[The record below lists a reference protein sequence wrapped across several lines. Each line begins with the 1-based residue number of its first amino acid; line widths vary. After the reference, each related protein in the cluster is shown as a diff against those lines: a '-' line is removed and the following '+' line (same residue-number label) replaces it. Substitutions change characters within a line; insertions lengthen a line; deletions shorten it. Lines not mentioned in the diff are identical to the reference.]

1 MPLSKIQFKP
11 GVNRETTSYGDE
23 NGWFNSDLIRFR
35 KGRPEKMGGWSRLSS
50 NTIEGTGRS
59 LHVWAALDGS
69 KFMGLGTE
77 SKFYIEEGGGYNDIT
92 PIRSTVTLGSNPL
105 KTGSVVSGATV
116 VTVTAPAH
124 GAVTGDYVTF
134 SGATATDGI
143 TTAQLNIEHEV
154 TVVDSNS
161 YLITTTGTAS
171 SGDTAGGG
179 SAIIAN
185 YQINTGLNTVVTG
198 TGFGAGLWSGQ
209 TTGYS
214 QTTLNDS
221 GGINDSVTSFTL
233 TSAANFE
240 TAATTTGADLT
251 AVSSSITVA
260 DSSGFPAKGTLLI
273 GSEKIRYG
281 TNVSNVFGDLTRA
294 DDGTTAATSSSGDAV
309 TFVGLMLIGS
319 ELIQYTG
326 KSTHTINAG
335 VVRGARG
342 TSAASHSDGA
352 VVKEAND
359 FVGWG
364 SSSSTAAN
372 TGSNIRLFS
381 QDNWGEDLLFNVFDG
396 TPYYWDKTLGLG
408 SRATDLASQP
418 NASDAPT
425 ITRRIMVSGSD
436 RHVVCFGCNP
446 LGETA
451 QDLLMVRW
459 SDQEN
464 PADWTPTATNTAG
477 SQRISS
483 GSEIISAQKTRQEML
498 IWTDTALHAMRFT
511 GPPFTFGFSMLAN
524 NVSIIGPN
532 AVTTVGDK
540 VFWMDRENF
549 YVYTGRVQVIP
560 CTLLRYVFDDIN
572 LEQSFKC
579 FAASNKMFDEVFW
592 FYPSA
597 DSTEIDRYVKFNF
610 TENTWDLGTLSRTAW
625 VDYGVHDNP
634 RACGISNSTNFVY
647 IHETGDDDDGSAM
660 TSFIESA
667 DFDLGDGQQFM
678 FVSRL
683 IPDIDITSTSA
694 TASVDYVLKTRNF
707 PGDSLATNSTN
718 AVTSSTQQAF
728 LRSRSRQAA
737 LRIESST
744 TDITWTLGDL
754 RLDIRPDGSR

>member
-1 MPLSKIQFKP
+1 MPLTKIQFRP

-35 KGRPEKMGGWSRLSS
+35 KGRPEKMGGWERLSS
-50 NTIEGTGRS
+50 NTIDGTGRS

-77 SKFYIEEGGGYNDIT
+77 TKVYIEEGGGYNDIT
-92 PIRSTVTLGSNPL
+92 PIRSTATLGANPL
-105 KTGSVVSGATV
+105 TTGAAGSGV
-116 VTVTAPAH
+116 VTVTAGSH
-124 GAVTGDYVTF
+124 GAVTGDFVTF
-134 SGATATDGI
+134 SGATTTDGV
-143 TTAQLNIEHEV
+143 TAAQLNIEHQV
-154 TVVDSNS
+154 TVIDSNT
-161 YLITTTGTAS
+161 YTITTTGAS
-171 SGDTAGGG
+171 SSGTTAGGG

-185 YQINTGLNTVVTG
+185 YQINTGLDTVVTG
-198 TGFGAGLWSGQ
+198 NGFGAGLWSGLS
-209 TTGYS
+209 TGYS

-221 GGINDSVTSFTL
+221 GGIDASVTSFTL
-233 TSAANFE
+233 TSAALFE
-240 TAATTTGADLT
+240 TAATTTSANLT
-251 AVSSSITVA
+251 IISSSIPVA
-260 DSSGFPAKGTLLI
+260 NSTGFPAKGTLLI

-281 TNVSNVFGDLTRA
+281 TNVGNVFGDIVRA
-294 DDGTTAATSSSGDAV
+294 EDGTTAATSSSGDAV
-309 TFVGLMLIGS
+309 TFVGLMLIDS

-326 KSTHTINAG
+326 KSTHVINAG
-335 VVRGARG
+335 VVRGVRG
-342 TSAASHSDGA
+342 TTAASHADGVA
-352 VVKEAND
+352 VKEAND

-364 SSSSTAAN
+364 ESSSTAAN
-372 TGSNIRLFS
+372 TGSNIRLYT
-381 QDNWGEDLLFNVFDG
+381 QDNWGEDLIFNVYDG

-408 SRATDLASQP
+408 NRATDLASQSGS
-418 NASDAPT
+418 SDAPT
-425 ITRRIMVSGSD
+425 ITRRIMVSGAD

-446 LGETA
+446 LGETD

-464 PADWTPTATNTAG
+464 PVDWTPTATNTAG

-592 FYPSA
+592 FYPTA
-597 DSTEIDRYVKFNF
+597 DSTEIDSYVKFNF

-625 VDYGVHDNP
+625 VDYGIHDNP
-634 RACGISNSTNFVY
+634 RASGIASGTNFVY
-647 IHETGDDDDGSAM
+647 VHETGDDNDGAAM

-667 DFDLGDGQQFM
+667 DFDLGDGEQFM

-683 IPDIDITSTSA
+683 IPDVDITSTDA
-694 TASVDYVLKTRNF
+694 DAPVNYILKTRNY
-707 PGDSLATNSTN
+707 PGDSLTTNSTS
-718 AVTSSTQQAF
+718 AVTSTTQQSF
-728 LRSRSRQAA
+728 LRSRSRQVA
-737 LRIESST
+737 LRVESST
-744 TDITWTLGDL
+744 AEMTWTLGDL
-754 RLDIRPDGSR
+754 RLDIRPDGRR